1 MADAERKLRL
11 FVALGAGDA
20 ARDELRRVGEAMR
33 AFAPSDTRWVDADG
47 AHLTLRFIGATSPGD
62 ADAVGEAAAR
72 AAASAAPFELT
83 LAGAGVFPERGAPRV
98 LWVGVAG
105 ATAALEALQRKA
117 SEEIDALGVPTEPTP
132 ALFRPHFTV
141 GRVRVHLPRQEAQEL
156 RDAAASVSVAPV
168 ALAVEE
174 IGVYRSDLRPE
185 GPVYSRIASAAL
197 AG

>member
-1 MADAERKLRL
+1 MADQERKLRL
-11 FVALGAGDA
+11 FVALGASDA
-20 ARDELRRVGEAMR
+20 AQDELRRAGEAMR

-47 AHLTLRFIGATSPGD
+47 AHLTLRFIGATLPAD

-105 ATAALEALQRKA
+105 ATDALNALQRNV

-132 ALFRPHFTV
+132 PAFRPHFTV
-141 GRVRVHLPRQEAQEL
+141 GRVRVHLARQEAEAL
-156 RDAAASVSVAPV
+156 RESAASVSVAP
-168 ALAVEE
+168 AAFTVEE

>member
-1 MADAERKLRL
+1 MADQERKLRL

-20 ARDELRRVGEAMR
+20 AQDELRRAGEAMR

-47 AHLTLRFIGATSPGD
+47 AHLTLRFIGATLPAD

-105 ATAALEALQRKA
+105 ATDALNALQRNV

-132 ALFRPHFTV
+132 PAFRPHFTV
-141 GRVRVHLPRQEAQEL
+141 GRVRVHLARQEAEAL
-156 RDAAASVSVAPV
+156 RESAASVSVAP
-168 ALAVEE
+168 AAFTVEE

>member
-1 MADAERKLRL
+1 MLLD
-11 FVALGAGDA
+11 
-20 ARDELRRVGEAMR
+20 
-33 AFAPSDTRWVDADG
+33 P
-47 AHLTLRFIGATSPGD
+47 
-62 ADAVGEAAAR
+62 
-72 AAASAAPFELT
+72 
-83 LAGAGVFPERGAPRV
+83 
-98 LWVGVAG
+98 
-105 ATAALEALQRKA
+105 LEALQRKA

-156 RDAAASVSVAPV
+156 REAAASVSVAPV

>member
-1 MADAERKLRL
+1 MADQERKLRL

-20 ARDELRRVGEAMR
+20 AQDELRRSGEAMR

-47 AHLTLRFIGATSPGD
+47 AHLTLRFIGATLPAD

-105 ATAALEALQRKA
+105 ATDALNALQRNV

-132 ALFRPHFTV
+132 PAFRPHFTV
-141 GRVRVHLPRQEAQEL
+141 GRVRVHLARQEAEAL
-156 RDAAASVSVAPV
+156 RESAASVSVAPV
-168 ALAVEE
+168 AFAVEE